1 MHRRDLLIGGGAVA
15 SAVAI
20 TSSPAAAAADTAR
33 LARSVTHGFHATMT
47 ARPGQ
52 GDALIA
58 LLLRAPAFG
67 IPDCPVFLIGRSA
80 SEPDKIFVTEGWTS
94 QAAHAR
100 FFSSEA
106 AQGYVAEL
114 IPLVAGEAVY
124 LDEVVVGGKAD
135 LT

>member
-1 MHRRDLLIGGGAVA
+1 MA
-15 SAVAI
+15 S
-20 TSSPAAAAADTAR
+20 TPTAAAADTAR

-58 LLLRAPAFG
+58 LLLRAPAFDN
-67 IPDCPVFLIGRSA
+67 PDCPVFLIGRSA
-80 SEPDKIFVTEGWTS
+80 SEPDKVFVTEGWTS

-100 FFSSEA
+100 FFDSETA
-106 AQGYVAEL
+106 GAYVAEL
-114 IPLVAGEAVY
+114 IPLIAGEAVY